1 VRVRAAHVADD
12 EIVRAELPREPVG
25 VDDAWKLRVLQ

>member
-1 VRVRAAHVADD
+1 VRVRAAHIADD
-12 EIVRAELPREPVG
+12 EIVGVELPRKPVG